1 MAYRF
6 ARDDASVEQSLRR
19 IASEQIEWAI
29 RTIDAGATG
38 PDDPVHEVRKSCK
51 KIRGLL
57 RLVRPAFASY
67 ADENAAFRDLA
78 RIVSGLRDATVLTD
92 SYDTVMAAY
101 GDEVDRRALSPI
113 RRRLT
118 LMRKAQAAE
127 HDVAALLAQC
137 HDRLAQAGERARA
150 WRLDGDGFIAI
161 GGGLEQ
167 TYRRARKAMRKA
179 ERTPTPEHFHDWRK
193 RCKYH
198 WYHARLLQPIWPGP
212 MKAHIACAH
221 ELGDLLGEHH
231 DLMVF
236 LDALAAQASKFD
248 DDARIEVMAGLV
260 RSRQS
265 VLATRAFALG
275 ARLLAEPPSA
285 LASSWGVRY
294 DAWCGQG
301 QAPVMAPGDDAAVSS
316 PR

>member
-19 IASEQIEWAI
+19 IASKQIDWAI
-29 RTIDAGATG
+29 GTIDAGTTG
-38 PDDPVHEVRKSCK
+38 ADDPVHEVRKSCK

-57 RLVRPAFASY
+57 RLVRPAFAAY
-67 ADENAAFRDLA
+67 ADENAAFRDIA
-78 RIVSGLRDATVLTD
+78 RAISTLRDATVPTD
-92 SYDTVMAAY
+92 SYDTIMAVY
-101 GDEVDRRALSPI
+101 GDQVDRRALGVI

-118 LMRKAQAAE
+118 LMRKQRTTE
-127 HDVAALLAQC
+127 HDAAALLAQC
-137 HDRLAQAGERARA
+137 REQLSQAGERARV
-150 WRLDGDGFIAI
+150 WRLDDDGFSAIA
-161 GGGLEQ
+161 GGLKK
-167 TYRRARKAMRKA
+167 TYRRARKAMRK
-179 ERTPTPEHFHDWRK
+179 TGKTSTPEHFHDWRK

-221 ELGDLLGEHH
+221 ELGDVLGEHH

-248 DDARIEVMAGLV
+248 YTARIGVMVGLV
-260 RSRQS
+260 RSRQA

-275 ARLLAEPPSA
+275 ARLLAEPSSA

-294 DAWCGQG
+294 DAWRGQE
-301 QAPVMAPGDDAAVSS
+301 QSLA
-316 PR
+316 

>member
-6 ARDDASVEQSLRR
+6 ARDDASVEHALRR
-19 IASEQIEWAI
+19 IASEQIDWAI
-29 RTIDAGATG
+29 GTIDAGA
-38 PDDPVHEVRKSCK
+38 DDPVHEIRKSCK

-57 RLVRPAFASY
+57 RLVRPALASY
-67 ADENAAFRDLA
+67 ADENAAFRDIA
-78 RIVSGLRDATVLTD
+78 RAISTLRDATVLTD
-92 SYDTVMAAY
+92 SYDAIMAAY
-101 GDEVDRRALSPI
+101 GDQVDRRALGVI

-118 LMRKAQAAE
+118 LMRKERAAE
-127 HDVAALLAQC
+127 HDATALLAQC
-137 HDRLAQAGERARA
+137 REQLSQAGERAHT
-150 WRLDGDGFIAI
+150 WRLDDDGFIAI
-161 GGGLEQ
+161 AGGLKQ

-179 ERTPTPEHFHDWRK
+179 EKTPTPEHFHDWRK

-221 ELGDLLGEHH
+221 ELGDVLGEHH
-231 DLMVF
+231 DLTVF
-236 LDALAAQASKFD
+236 LDALAVQALKFD
-248 DDARIEVMAGLV
+248 NDARIEVMAGLV
-260 RSRQS
+260 RSRQV

-294 DAWCGQG
+294 TAWRGQER
-301 QAPVMAPGDDAAVSS
+301 PSVVVSGDDAVS
-316 PR
+316 

>member
-6 ARDDASVEQSLRR
+6 ARDDASVEHALRR
-19 IASEQIEWAI
+19 IASEQVDWAI
-29 RTIDAGATG
+29 GTLDAGASG
-38 PDDPVHEVRKSCK
+38 VDDPVHEVRKSCK

-57 RLVRPAFASY
+57 RLVRPAFAPY
-67 ADENAAFRDLA
+67 ADENAAFRDTA
-78 RIVSGLRDATVLTD
+78 RAISALRDATVLTD
-92 SYDTVMAAY
+92 SYDAIMAAY
-101 GDEVDRRALSPI
+101 GDQVDRRALGVI

-118 LMRKAQAAE
+118 LTSKARAAE
-127 HDVAALLAQC
+127 HDAAALLAQC
-137 HDRLAQAGERARA
+137 REQLSQAGERVGA
-150 WRLDGDGFIAI
+150 WRLDDDGFIAI
-161 GGGLEQ
+161 AGGLRK
-167 TYRRARKAMRKA
+167 TYRRARKAMRKT
-179 ERTPTPEHFHDWRK
+179 RKTPTPEHFHDWRK

-221 ELGDLLGEHH
+221 ELGDVLGEHH

-248 DDARIEVMAGLV
+248 DTARIGVMADLV
-260 RSRQS
+260 RGRQAM
-265 VLATRAFALG
+265 LATRAFALG

-294 DAWCGQG
+294 AAWRGRKQPP
-301 QAPVMAPGDDAAVSS
+301 AVASGDDAVS
-316 PR
+316 